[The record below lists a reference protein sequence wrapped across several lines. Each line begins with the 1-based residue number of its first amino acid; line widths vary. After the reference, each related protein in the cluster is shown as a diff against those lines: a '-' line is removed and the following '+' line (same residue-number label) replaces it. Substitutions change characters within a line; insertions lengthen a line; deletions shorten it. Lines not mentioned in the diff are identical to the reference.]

1 MANVQD
7 ERKVVGFFRQC
18 VILFWKNGL
27 LFRRNIS
34 GTIAEIFVA
43 VLFLLILLLM
53 RFFVD
58 SNKFDDYNTTNNPL
72 KYVMSTI
79 NITSKRNLI
88 MYYPNNAYIKD
99 IVENAYQMIKL
110 IVPDFNA
117 TGIIYKDFF
126 YFIHENY
133 NYHH

>member
-1 MANVQD
+1 MTNVQD
-7 ERKVVGFFRQC
+7 ERKVVGFFRQS

-43 VLFLLILLLM
+43 LLFLLILVFM

-58 SNKFDDYNTTNNPL
+58 SNKYEDQNSTTNPL
-72 KYVMSTI
+72 RYLMTTI
-79 NITSKRNLI
+79 NVTSNRNLI
-88 MYYPNNAYIKD
+88 MYYPNNAYIQG

-110 IVPDFNA
+110 IVPAFNA
-117 TGIIYKDFF
+117 TGIIL
-126 YFIHENY
+126 N
-133 NYHH
+133 

>member
-1 MANVQD
+1 MTNVQD
-7 ERKVVGFFRQC
+7 ERKVVGFFRQS

-43 VLFLLILLLM
+43 LLFLLILVFM

-58 SNKFDDYNTTNNPL
+58 SNKYEDQNSTTNPL
-72 KYVMSTI
+72 RYLMTTI
-79 NITSKRNLI
+79 NVTSNRNLI
-88 MYYPNNAYIKD
+88 MYYPNNAYIQG

-110 IVPDFNA
+110 IVPAFNA
-117 TGIIYKDFF
+117 TGMIL
-126 YFIHENY
+126 N
-133 NYHH
+133 

>member
-1 MANVQD
+1 MTNVQD
-7 ERKVVGFFRQC
+7 ERKVVGFFRQS

-43 VLFLLILLLM
+43 LLFLLILVFM

-58 SNKFDDYNTTNNPL
+58 SNKYEDQNSTTNPL
-72 KYVMSTI
+72 KYLMTTI
-79 NITSKRNLI
+79 NVTSNRNLI
-88 MYYPNNAYIKD
+88 MYYPNNAYIQG

-110 IVPDFNA
+110 IVPAFNA
-117 TGIIYKDFF
+117 TGIIL
-126 YFIHENY
+126 N
-133 NYHH
+133 